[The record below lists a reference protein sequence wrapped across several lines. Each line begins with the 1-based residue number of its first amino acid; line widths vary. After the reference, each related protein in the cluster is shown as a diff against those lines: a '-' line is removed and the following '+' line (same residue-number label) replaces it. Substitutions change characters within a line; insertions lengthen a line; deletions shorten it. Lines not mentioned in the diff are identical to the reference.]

1 MAVLQFTKERVQSAQ
16 QTERGHHCQIIPFPH
31 SPAAQV
37 EKTPTKPSKTGRAKT
52 KRDTLI
58 AKVKI
63 AQKQL
68 GLSDADYRFLLRTS
82 FNVGSCT
89 ELDERGLVRL
99 IAHFRSKGW
108 QERPTAGKRKD
119 RHGKPKGLK
128 SRTNPAA
135 PTLQRIEALLSEL
148 GKAKGEYVP
157 WDYAAGIL
165 KKLTGLDNLDAASV
179 LELRNVM
186 VALENT
192 LSSVQRRQ
200 A

>member
-1 MAVLQFTKERVQSAQ
+1 MAVLRFTTERVQSAQ
-16 QTERGHHCQIIPFPH
+16 PAERGHRCQIIPFPH
-31 SPAAQV
+31 SPAAKAE
-37 EKTPTKPSKTGRAKT
+37 EKTAKASRAGKIRT

-63 AQKQL
+63 AQKQI
-68 GLSDADYRFLLRTS
+68 GLSDADYRFLLQSS
-82 FNVGSCT
+82 FGVSSCT
-89 ELDERGLVRL
+89 DLDERGLVRL
-99 IAHFRSKGW
+99 ISHFRSKGW
-108 QERPTAGKRKD
+108 QEKPTAGRGKD
-119 RHGKPKGLK
+119 RHGKPKGLM
-128 SRTNPAA
+128 SRANPAA
-135 PTLQRIEALLSEL
+135 PVLQRIEALLSEL

-165 KKLTGLDNLDAASV
+165 KRHTGLDNLDAASV

-192 LSSVQRRQ
+192 LNSAQRRR